1 MKRVTTVKFVAFD
14 GTEFDNEEKC
24 IEYENCL
31 YKEYYKPEMDAVKTL
46 KNFCMGHGCGNCL
59 FHSDTKISDTYCK
72 LKQQAPHLWTYY
84 DSEEN

>member
-1 MKRVTTVKFVAFD
+1 MKRVTIVKYVAFD

-24 IEYENCL
+24 IEYETTGL
-31 YKEYYKPEMDAVKTL
+31 YEYYKPEMDAVKTL
-46 KNFCMGHGCGNCL
+46 KNFCMGRGCGNCI

-84 DSEEN
+84 DLEEN